1 MSTRRPPTTY
11 GYLDASALV
20 RRAEAKATPMT
31 DRIAKIAGV
40 LEPLLADPNRQFAC
54 SELTLLEFH
63 NSITVNLRT
72 SDRPEWDTAWWLES
86 REMLFSDVASGKVLV
101 LATPPKTAEHVM
113 SLVTLFTRDHN
124 RALRAWDAMHVVIA
138 ARWAYDL
145 DARVELVTS
154 DQHFEVPFL
163 IGELG
168 SRLHLVNLD
177 VLAGTGVG
185 ADCH

>member
-1 MSTRRPPTTY
+1 MSATPPTTY

-20 RRAEAKATPMT
+20 RRAEARATQT
-31 DRIAKIAGV
+31 TARNAKIAGV
-40 LEPLLADPNRQFAC
+40 LEPLFSDPNRQFAC

-63 NSITVNLRT
+63 NSITTHLRT
-72 SDRPEWDTAWWLES
+72 SDRPEWDTPWWLQS
-86 REMLFSDVASGKVLV
+86 REMLFTDVANGKVLV
-101 LATPPKTAEHVM
+101 LPTPPKTAEHVM

-145 DARVELVTS
+145 DVQVELITS
-154 DQHFEVPFL
+154 DAHFEVPFL
-163 IGELG
+163 VDALG

-177 VLAGTGVG
+177 VRASTGEG
-185 ADCH
+185 ADH